1 LQVDDS
7 ALLDNDGAGYT
18 PRLTETI
25 SRGKARRKSVQ
36 HCFPAAISCGRGC
49 WRPAAPGC
57 AALAIANRLRLVTTS
72 ENPYLVGLRLIG
84 KKVVVIGGGAVA
96 QRRLP
101 LLMASGADVHVITRA
116 ATRAVEATAMAGQ
129 VTLSLRD
136 YRDGDLTGAWYA
148 IAATDDPE
156 VNTAVVAEADRRR
169 IFCVRA
175 DIAVEG
181 TAVTPASFDY
191 AGLSVGVLAG
201 GEHRRSASIRSA
213 IREALQ
219 QGFIA
224 AESAD
229 VVRGGVALVGG
240 GPGDPELI
248 TVRGRRLLARA
259 DVVVADRLAPPEL
272 LAELPPHVEVIDAA
286 KIPYG
291 RAMAQDAINS
301 VMIERAR
308 AGRFVVR
315 LKGGDPFVFARGYEE
330 VLACVDAGIPVTV
343 VPGVT
348 SAIAVPASVGV
359 PVTHRAVNHEFVVVS
374 GHVAPGHPESL
385 VNWDALAAMSGTI
398 VLLMA
403 VERIELFTEAL
414 LKGGR
419 TGDTPVLVVQHG
431 TTAAEH
437 TLRATLAD
445 APEKIRS
452 EGIRPPAII
461 VIGAVAA
468 FGT

>member
-1 LQVDDS
+1 M
-7 ALLDNDGAGYT
+7 
-18 PRLTETI
+18 TE
-25 SRGKARRKSVQ
+25 S
-36 HCFPAAISCGRGC
+36 
-49 WRPAAPGC
+49 
-57 AALAIANRLRLVTTS
+57 
-72 ENPYLVGLRLIG
+72 PYLVGLRLAG
-84 KKVVVIGGGAVA
+84 RKVVVVGGGSVA

-101 LLMASGADVHVITRA
+101 LLIASGADVHVISRS
-116 ATRAVEATAMAGQ
+116 ATRSVEAMDGI
-129 VTLSLRD
+129 TLSLRE
-136 YRDGDLTGAWYA
+136 YADGDLDGAWYA
-148 IAATDDPE
+148 LAATNDPD
-156 VNTAVVAEADRRR
+156 VNAAVVAEAERSR

-181 TAVTPASFDY
+181 TAVTPASFEY

-201 GEHRRSASIRSA
+201 GEHRRSAAIRSA

-219 QGFIA
+219 TGVITPDGQVG
-224 AESAD
+224 SD

-248 TVRGRRLLARA
+248 TVRGRRLLAQA

-272 LAELPPHVEVIDAA
+272 LAELGPHVEVIDAA

-291 RAMAQDAINS
+291 RAMAQDAINA
-301 VMIERAR
+301 VLVERAG
-308 AGRFVVR
+308 AGKFVVR

-330 VLACVDAGIPVTV
+330 VLACAEAGIPVTV

-348 SAIAVPASVGV
+348 SAIAVPALAGV
-359 PVTHRAVNHEFVVVS
+359 PVTHRATNHEFVVVS
-374 GHVAPGHPESL
+374 GHLAPDHPESL

-403 VERIELFTEAL
+403 VERIELFVAAL

-419 TGDTPVLVVQHG
+419 PADTPVLVVQHG
-431 TTAAEH
+431 TTPAQQS
-437 TLRATLAD
+437 LRTRLVD
-445 APEKIRS
+445 TPERVRA

-461 VIGAVAA
+461 VIGPVAGLTA
-468 FGT
+468 AEALNNS

>member
-1 LQVDDS
+1 V
-7 ALLDNDGAGYT
+7 
-18 PRLTETI
+18 TEN
-25 SRGKARRKSVQ
+25 A
-36 HCFPAAISCGRGC
+36 
-49 WRPAAPGC
+49 
-57 AALAIANRLRLVTTS
+57 
-72 ENPYLVGLRLIG
+72 YLVGLRLAG
-84 KKVVVIGGGAVA
+84 KKVVVVGGGTVA

-101 LLMASGADVHVITRA
+101 LLIASGADVHVISRT
-116 ATRAVEATAMAGQ
+116 ATRAVEAMSGI
-129 VTLSLRD
+129 VLSVRE
-136 YRDGDLTGAWYA
+136 YRDGDLEGAWYA
-148 IAATDDPE
+148 IAATDDAQ
-156 VNTAVVAEADRRR
+156 VNAAVVAEAERRQ

-181 TAVTPASFDY
+181 TAVTPATFSY

-201 GEHRRSASIRSA
+201 GEHRRSAAIRSA

-219 QGFIA
+219 TGVITP
-224 AESAD
+224 ESSVSSVSSD

-248 TVRGRRLLARA
+248 TVRGRRLLAQA

-291 RAMAQDAINS
+291 RAMAQDAIND
-301 VMIERAR
+301 VMIDRAR
-308 AGRFVVR
+308 SGSFVVR

-330 VLACVDAGIPVTV
+330 VLACAEAGIPVTV

-348 SAIAVPASVGV
+348 SAIGVPALAGV
-359 PVTHRAVNHEFVVVS
+359 PVTHRAINHEFVVVS

-385 VNWDALAAMSGTI
+385 VNWDALAAMRGTI

-403 VERIELFTEAL
+403 VERIELFVDAL

-419 TGDTPVLVVQHG
+419 AADTPVLVVQHG
-431 TTAAEH
+431 TTAAQH

-445 APEKIRS
+445 TPERIRA

-468 FGT
+468 FGV

>member
-1 LQVDDS
+1 MTES
-7 ALLDNDGAGYT
+7 A
-18 PRLTETI
+18 
-25 SRGKARRKSVQ
+25 
-36 HCFPAAISCGRGC
+36 
-49 WRPAAPGC
+49 
-57 AALAIANRLRLVTTS
+57 
-72 ENPYLVGLRLIG
+72 YLVGLRLAG
-84 KKVVVIGGGAVA
+84 KKVVVVGGGTVA

-101 LLMASGADVHVITRA
+101 LLIATGANVHVISRT
-116 ATRAVEATAMAGQ
+116 ATRAVEAMSGIN
-129 VTLSLRD
+129 LSLRE
-136 YRDGDLTGAWYA
+136 YRDGDLAGAWYA
-148 IAATDDPE
+148 IAATDDAQ
-156 VNTAVVAEADRRR
+156 VNAAVVDEADRRQ

-181 TAVTPASFDY
+181 TAVTPASFSY

-201 GEHRRSASIRSA
+201 GEHRRSAAIRSA

-219 QGFIA
+219 TGVITP
-224 AESAD
+224 ESSVGSESSD
-229 VVRGGVALVGG
+229 VIRGGVALIGG

-248 TVRGRRLLARA
+248 TVRGRRLLAQA

-291 RAMAQDAINS
+291 RAMAQDAIND
-301 VMIERAR
+301 VMIDRAR
-308 AGRFVVR
+308 AGNFVVR

-330 VLACVDAGIPVTV
+330 VLACAEAGIPVTV

-359 PVTHRAVNHEFVVVS
+359 PVTHRAVSHEFVVVS
-374 GHVAPGHPESL
+374 GHLAPGHPESL
-385 VNWDALAAMSGTI
+385 VNWNALAAMSGTI

-403 VERIELFTEAL
+403 VERVELFVDVL

-419 TGDTPVLVVQHG
+419 PADTPVLVVQHG
-431 TTAAEH
+431 TTPAQH
-437 TLRATLAD
+437 TLRAALVDTPD
-445 APEKIRS
+445 KIRA

-461 VIGAVAA
+461 VIGPVAA
-468 FGT
+468 FGV

>member
-1 LQVDDS
+1 M
-7 ALLDNDGAGYT
+7 
-18 PRLTETI
+18 TEN
-25 SRGKARRKSVQ
+25 AY
-36 HCFPAAISCGRGC
+36 
-49 WRPAAPGC
+49 
-57 AALAIANRLRLVTTS
+57 LA
-72 ENPYLVGLRLIG
+72 GLRLGG
-84 KKVVVIGGGAVA
+84 KKVVVVGGGTVA

-101 LLMASGADVHVITRA
+101 LLVASGADVHVITRA
-116 ATRAVEATAMAGQ
+116 ATPAVEAMGGI
-129 VTLSLRD
+129 TLSLRD
-136 YRDGDLTGAWYA
+136 YRDGDLDGAWYA
-148 IAATDDPE
+148 IAATDDAQ
-156 VNTAVVAEADRRR
+156 VNAAVVADADRRR

-175 DIAVEG
+175 DNAVEG

-201 GEHRRSASIRSA
+201 GEHRRSAAIRSA
-213 IREALQ
+213 VREALQ
-219 QGFIA
+219 SGVITV
-224 AESAD
+224 ESAD

-248 TVRGRRLLARA
+248 TVRGRRLLAQA

-272 LAELPPHVEVIDAA
+272 LAELSPHVEVIDAA

-291 RAMAQDAINS
+291 RAMAQEAING
-301 VMIERAR
+301 VLIEQAK
-308 AGRFVVR
+308 AGKFVVR

-348 SAIAVPASVGV
+348 SAIAVPALAGV

-374 GHVAPGHPESL
+374 GHVAPDHPESL
-385 VNWDALAAMSGTI
+385 VNWDALAALSGTI

-403 VERIELFTEAL
+403 VERIELFTEVL

-419 TGDTPVLVVQHG
+419 PADTPVLVVENG
-431 TTAAEH
+431 TTAAQR

-445 APEKIRS
+445 VPERVRG
-452 EGIRPPAII
+452 EVIRPPAIV
-461 VIGAVAA
+461 VIGAVAS
-468 FGT
+468 FRT

>member
-1 LQVDDS
+1 MTES
-7 ALLDNDGAGYT
+7 A
-18 PRLTETI
+18 
-25 SRGKARRKSVQ
+25 
-36 HCFPAAISCGRGC
+36 
-49 WRPAAPGC
+49 
-57 AALAIANRLRLVTTS
+57 
-72 ENPYLVGLRLIG
+72 YLVGLRLTG
-84 KKVVVIGGGAVA
+84 KKVVVVGGGTVA

-101 LLMASGADVHVITRA
+101 LLISSGADVHVISRS
-116 ATRAVEATAMAGQ
+116 ATRSVEAMTGI
-129 VTLSLRD
+129 TLALRE
-136 YRDGDLTGAWYA
+136 YRDGDLDGAWYA
-148 IAATDDPE
+148 IAATDDAH
-156 VNTAVVAEADRRR
+156 VNEAVVAEAESRR

-201 GEHRRSASIRSA
+201 GDHRRSAAIRSA

-219 QGFIA
+219 TGLIRPDSPA
-224 AESAD
+224 SSD
-229 VVRGGVALVGG
+229 VVKGGVALVGG

-248 TVRGRRLLARA
+248 TVRGRRLLAQA

-291 RAMAQDAINS
+291 RAMAQDAIND

-308 AGRFVVR
+308 AGSFVVR

-330 VLACVDAGIPVTV
+330 VLACVEAGIPVTV

-348 SAIAVPASVGV
+348 SAIGVPALAGV
-359 PVTHRAVNHEFVVVS
+359 PVTHRAINHEFVVVS
-374 GHVAPGHPESL
+374 GHLPPGHPESL

-403 VERIELFTEAL
+403 VERIELFAHAL

-419 TGDTPVLVVQHG
+419 PADTPVLVVQHG
-431 TTAAEH
+431 TTAAQH
-437 TLRATLAD
+437 SLRATLAD
-445 APEKIRS
+445 TPEKIRA

-468 FGT
+468 FGL

>member
-1 LQVDDS
+1 MTES
-7 ALLDNDGAGYT
+7 A
-18 PRLTETI
+18 
-25 SRGKARRKSVQ
+25 
-36 HCFPAAISCGRGC
+36 
-49 WRPAAPGC
+49 
-57 AALAIANRLRLVTTS
+57 
-72 ENPYLVGLRLIG
+72 YLVGLRLTG
-84 KKVVVIGGGAVA
+84 KKVVVVGGGTVA

-101 LLMASGADVHVITRA
+101 LLIASGADVHVISRS
-116 ATRAVEATAMAGQ
+116 ATRSVEAMTGI
-129 VTLSLRD
+129 TLQLRE
-136 YRDGDLTGAWYA
+136 YRDGDLDGAWYA
-148 IAATDDPE
+148 IAATDDPR
-156 VNTAVVAEADRRR
+156 VNEAVVAEAERRR

-175 DIAVEG
+175 DVAVAG
-181 TAVTPASFDY
+181 TAVTPASFSY

-201 GEHRRSASIRSA
+201 GEHRRSAAIRSA

-219 QGFIA
+219 TGVITPEGPVGSDA
-224 AESAD
+224 
-229 VVRGGVALVGG
+229 VKGGVALIGG

-248 TVRGRRLLARA
+248 TVRGRRLLAQA

-291 RAMAQDAINS
+291 RAMAQDAIND
-301 VMIERAR
+301 VMIEHAR
-308 AGRFVVR
+308 AGSFVVR

-330 VLACVDAGIPVTV
+330 VLACADAGIPVTV

-348 SAIAVPASVGV
+348 SAIGVPALAGV

-374 GHVAPGHPESL
+374 GHLPPGHPESL
-385 VNWDALAAMSGTI
+385 VNWDALAALTGTI

-403 VERIELFTEAL
+403 VERIELFAEAL
-414 LKGGR
+414 LEGGR
-419 TGDTPVLVVQHG
+419 PADTPVLVVQHG
-431 TTAAEH
+431 TTAAQH

-445 APEKIRS
+445 TPEKIRA

-468 FGT
+468 FGV